1 MLGLT
6 GATKP
11 ALSRYTAE
19 ARKVDARNPL
29 MQAKAGLRTIPVRLP
44 LREFCVTNPVGSPI
58 GATMRVRTGSSL
70 VAVSQP
76 LLTLGSDCTG
86 TTTIQVR
93 VAAKKT
99 YIATF
104 DLNDDSGL
112 TAQRTATIVGR

>member
-1 MLGLT
+1 T

-19 ARKVDARNPL
+19 AHKVDARNPL

-44 LREFCVTNPVGSPI
+44 LREFCVTNPPGSPI
-58 GATMRVRTGSSL
+58 GATARVRLGSTL
-70 VAVSQP
+70 VSVSQP
-76 LLTLGSDCTG
+76 LLTLRSHCPGS
-86 TTTIQVR
+86 TTLTVR

-99 YIATF
+99 YVATF

-112 TAQRTATIVGR
+112 TAQRTVTIVGR